1 VSTIGVG
8 ERCCWCCSWLAEHLH
23 TAHPQISFNVPAS
36 NGLIFPWALPTIGIS
51 LSVAESLERALKELW
66 HRQVVEFAEEYAERA
81 RKRIQSAITTP
92 PDLEPDYSFSFEAE
106 DLGALLSEWEKSL
119 E

>member
-1 VSTIGVG
+1 
-8 ERCCWCCSWLAEHLH
+8 LDL
-23 TAHPQISFNVPAS
+23 AHPDPKTLEPDLSSFLIFEYIMMVPRAS
-36 NGLIFPWALPTIGIS
+36 IFANGLISPWALPTIGIS

-66 HRQVVEFAEEYAERA
+66 HRQVVEFAEEYGERT
-81 RKRIQSAITTP
+81 RRRIQSAIMTP